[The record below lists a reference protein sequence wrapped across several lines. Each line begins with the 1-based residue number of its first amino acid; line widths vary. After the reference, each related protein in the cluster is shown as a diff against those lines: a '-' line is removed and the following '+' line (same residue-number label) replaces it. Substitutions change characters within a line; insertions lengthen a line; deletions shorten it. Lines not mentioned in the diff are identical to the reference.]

1 MNYLGIDLGGTNIVA
16 AVVNEK
22 YEIVSEAKNPTLCP
36 RPWEEIL
43 DDVAKTAIEAAN
55 LANLKISDFAFVGIG
70 SPGVI
75 SVETGTVIVAVN
87 LGFENVP
94 LTKYLS
100 EKLGVPV
107 ILENDANAAAF
118 GEYKAGKAKN
128 TTNFVALTIGTGI
141 GSGVVLDGK
150 IYRGNNGIAGELG
163 HSVIKLGGRQC
174 SCGRKGCID
183 VYASATGLITTTKE
197 AMEKNKESLLWQ
209 LSEGDIKNVTGITAF
224 KAARQKDKTA
234 LEVVNS
240 YVEVLAAA
248 ITNIINTFQPDMIT
262 IAGGISKEGD
272 FLLNPVKSLVEK
284 ESLKNPAKPSPKIEI
299 AQLQDKAGVIG
310 AALLGIQN

>member
-22 YEIVSEAKNPTLCP
+22 YEIISEAKNPTLCP
-36 RPWEEIL
+36 RSWKEIL
-43 DDVAKTAIEAAN
+43 DDVAKTALEAAKM
-55 LANLKISDFAFVGIG
+55 ANLEISDFPFVGIG

-75 SVETGTVIVAVN
+75 SVETGTVIAAVN
-87 LGFENVP
+87 LGFNNVP

-100 EKLGVPV
+100 EKLEVPV
-107 ILENDANAAAF
+107 ILENDANAAAY
-118 GEYKAGKAKN
+118 GEFKAGKAKN
-128 TTNFVALTIGTGI
+128 TENFIAFTIGTGI

-150 IYRGNNGIAGELG
+150 IYRGTNGIAGELG
-163 HSVIKLGGRQC
+163 HSIIKLGGRQC

-197 AMEKNKESLLWQ
+197 AMEANKESLMWQ
-209 LSEGDIKNVTGITAF
+209 LSEGDIKKVTGITAF
-224 KAARQKDKTA
+224 KAAKQNDKTA

-240 YVEVLAAA
+240 YIEVLAAA

-272 FLLNPVKSLVEK
+272 YLLNPIKNLVEK
-284 ESLKNPAKPSPKIEI
+284 ESLKNSTKPFPKIEI
-299 AQLQDKAGVIG
+299 AELQDKAGVIG
-310 AALLGIQN
+310 ASLLGI

>member
-22 YEIVSEAKNPTLCP
+22 YELVSEAKNPTLCP
-36 RPWEEIL
+36 RSWKEIL

-100 EKLGVPV
+100 EKIGVSV

-118 GEYKAGKAKN
+118 GEYKAGAAKN

-150 IYRGNNGIAGELG
+150 IFRGSNGIAGELG

-197 AMEKNKESLLWQ
+197 AMETNKESLMWQ
-209 LSEGDIKNVTGITAF
+209 LSKGDIKNVTGITAF

-310 AALLGIQN
+310 AALLGI

>member
-22 YEIVSEAKNPTLCP
+22 YEIISEAKNPTLCP
-36 RPWEEIL
+36 RPWKEIL
-43 DDVAKTAIEAAN
+43 DDVAKTALEAAKM
-55 LANLKISDFAFVGIG
+55 ANLEMSDFPFVGIG

-75 SVETGTVIVAVN
+75 SVETGTVIAAVN

-100 EKLGVPV
+100 EKLKIPV
-107 ILENDANAAAF
+107 ILENDANAAAY
-118 GEYKAGKAKN
+118 GEFKAGKAKN
-128 TTNFVALTIGTGI
+128 TENFIAFTIGTGI
-141 GSGVVLDGK
+141 GSGVVLGGK
-150 IYRGNNGIAGELG
+150 IYRGTNGIAGELG

-197 AMEKNKESLLWQ
+197 AMEANKESLMWQ
-209 LSEGDIKNVTGITAF
+209 LSEGDIKKVTGITAF
-224 KAARQKDKTA
+224 KAAKQNDKTA

-240 YVEVLAAA
+240 YIEVLAAA

-272 FLLNPVKSLVEK
+272 YLLNPIKKLVEK
-284 ESLKNPAKPSPKIEI
+284 ESLKNSTKPFPKIEI
-299 AQLQDKAGVIG
+299 AELQDKAGVIG
-310 AALLGIQN
+310 ASLLGI

>member
-36 RPWEEIL
+36 RSWKEIL

-55 LANLKISDFAFVGIG
+55 LANLKISDFEFVGIG

-118 GEYKAGKAKN
+118 GEYKAGAAKN

-197 AMEKNKESLLWQ
+197 AMETNKESLMWQ
-209 LSEGDIKNVTGITAF
+209 LSKGDIKNVTGITAF

-310 AALLGIQN
+310 AALLGI

>member
-36 RPWEEIL
+36 RAWEEIL
-43 DDVAKTAIEAAN
+43 DDVAKTALEAAKM
-55 LANLKISDFAFVGIG
+55 ANCKISDFTFVGIG

-75 SVETGTVIVAVN
+75 SVESGTVIDAVN
-87 LGFENVP
+87 LGFKNVP
-94 LTKYLS
+94 LTHYLS
-100 EKLGVPV
+100 QKLGVPV
-107 ILENDANAAAF
+107 ILENDANAAAY
-118 GEYKAGKAKN
+118 GEFKAGVAQGS
-128 TTNFVALTIGTGI
+128 TNFVALTIGTGI
-141 GSGVVLDGK
+141 GSGIVLDGK
-150 IYRGNNGIAGELG
+150 IYRGTNGIAGELG

-197 AMEKNKESLLWQ
+197 VMAKNKESLMWL
-209 LSEGDIKNVTGITAF
+209 LSENDINKVNGITPF
-224 KAARQKDKTA
+224 KAARKNDKSA

-272 FLLNPVKSLVEK
+272 FLLNPVKTLVEK
-284 ESLKNPAKPSPKIEI
+284 ESLKNPSRPEPKIAI
-299 AQLQDKAGVIG
+299 AKLQDNAGVIG
-310 AALLGIQN
+310 AALLGI

>member
-36 RPWEEIL
+36 RPCEEIL

-55 LANLKISDFAFVGIG
+55 LANLKISDFEFVGIG

-118 GEYKAGKAKN
+118 GEYKAGEAKN

-197 AMEKNKESLLWQ
+197 AMEANKESLMWQ

-234 LEVVNS
+234 LGVVNS
-240 YVEVLAAA
+240 YIEVLAAA

>member
-22 YEIVSEAKNPTLCP
+22 YEIISEAKNPTLCP
-36 RPWEEIL
+36 RPWKEIL
-43 DDVAKTAIEAAN
+43 DDVAKTALEAAKM
-55 LANLKISDFAFVGIG
+55 ANLKISDFPFVGIG

-75 SVETGTVIVAVN
+75 SVETGTVIAAVN
-87 LGFENVP
+87 LGFNNVP

-100 EKLGVPV
+100 EKLEVPV
-107 ILENDANAAAF
+107 ILENDANAAAY
-118 GEYKAGKAKN
+118 GEFKAGKAKN
-128 TTNFVALTIGTGI
+128 TENFIAFTIGTGI

-150 IYRGNNGIAGELG
+150 IYRGTNGIAGELG

-197 AMEKNKESLLWQ
+197 AMEANKESLMWQ
-209 LSEGDIKNVTGITAF
+209 LSEGDIKKVTGITAF
-224 KAARQKDKTA
+224 KAAKQNDKTA

-240 YVEVLAAA
+240 YIEVLAAA

-272 FLLNPVKSLVEK
+272 YLLNPIKKLVEK
-284 ESLKNPAKPSPKIEI
+284 ESLKNSTKPFPKIEI
-299 AQLQDKAGVIG
+299 AELQDKAGVIG
-310 AALLGIQN
+310 ASLLGI

>member
-22 YEIVSEAKNPTLCP
+22 YEIISEAKNPTLCP
-36 RPWEEIL
+36 RPWKEIL
-43 DDVAKTAIEAAN
+43 DDVAKTALEAAKM
-55 LANLKISDFAFVGIG
+55 ANLEMSDFPFVGIG

-75 SVETGTVIVAVN
+75 SVETGTVITAVN
-87 LGFENVP
+87 LGFNNVP

-100 EKLGVPV
+100 EKLEVPV
-107 ILENDANAAAF
+107 ILENDANAAAY
-118 GEYKAGKAKN
+118 GEFKAGKAKN
-128 TTNFVALTIGTGI
+128 TENFIAFTIGTGI

-150 IYRGNNGIAGELG
+150 IYRGTNGIAGELG

-197 AMEKNKESLLWQ
+197 AMEANKESLMWQ
-209 LSEGDIKNVTGITAF
+209 LSEGDIKKVTGITAF
-224 KAARQKDKTA
+224 KAAKQNDKTA

-240 YVEVLAAA
+240 YIEVLAAA

-272 FLLNPVKSLVEK
+272 YLLNPIKKLVEK
-284 ESLKNPAKPSPKIEI
+284 ESLKNSTKPFPKIEI
-299 AQLQDKAGVIG
+299 AELQDKAGVIG
-310 AALLGIQN
+310 ASLLGI

>member
-22 YEIVSEAKNPTLCP
+22 FEIVAEAKNPTLCP
-36 RPWEEIL
+36 RPWKEIL
-43 DDVAKTAIEAAN
+43 DDVAKTALEAAKM
-55 LANLKISDFAFVGIG
+55 ANLEMSDFPFVGIG

-75 SVETGTVIVAVN
+75 SVETGTVIAAVN
-87 LGFENVP
+87 LGFDNVP
-94 LTKYLS
+94 VSKYLS
-100 EKLGVPV
+100 EKFEVPV
-107 ILENDANAAAF
+107 ILENDANAAAY
-118 GEYKAGKAKN
+118 GEFKAGKAKN
-128 TTNFVALTIGTGI
+128 TENFIAFTIGTGI

-150 IYRGNNGIAGELG
+150 IYRGTNGIAGELG

-174 SCGRKGCID
+174 SCGRKGCVD

-197 AMEKNKESLLWQ
+197 AMEANKESLMWQ
-209 LSEGDIKNVTGITAF
+209 LSEGDIKKVNGITAF
-224 KAARQKDKTA
+224 KAAKQNDKTA

-240 YVEVLAAA
+240 YIEVLAAA

-272 FLLNPVKSLVEK
+272 FLLNPIKKLVEK
-284 ESLKNPAKPSPKIEI
+284 DSLKNLEKPLPKIEI
-299 AQLQDKAGVIG
+299 AELQDKAGVIG
-310 AALLGIQN
+310 AALLGI

>member
-22 YEIVSEAKNPTLCP
+22 YEIISEAKNPTLCP
-36 RPWEEIL
+36 RPWKEIL
-43 DDVAKTAIEAAN
+43 DDVAKTALEAAKI
-55 LANLKISDFAFVGIG
+55 ANLEMSDFPFVGIG

-75 SVETGTVIVAVN
+75 SVETGTVIAAVN

-100 EKLGVPV
+100 EKLEVPV
-107 ILENDANAAAF
+107 ILENDANAAAY
-118 GEYKAGKAKN
+118 GEFKAGKAKN
-128 TTNFVALTIGTGI
+128 TENFIAFTIGTGI

-150 IYRGNNGIAGELG
+150 IYRGTNGIAGELG

-197 AMEKNKESLLWQ
+197 AMEANKESLMWQ
-209 LSEGDIKNVTGITAF
+209 LSESDIKKVTGITAF
-224 KAARQKDKTA
+224 KAARQNDKTA

-240 YVEVLAAA
+240 YIEVLAAA

-272 FLLNPVKSLVEK
+272 YLLNPIKKLVEK
-284 ESLKNPAKPSPKIEI
+284 ESLKNSTQPCPKIEI
-299 AQLQDKAGVIG
+299 AELQDKAGVIG
-310 AALLGIQN
+310 ASLLGI

>member
-22 YEIVSEAKNPTLCP
+22 YEIISEAKNPTLCP
-36 RPWEEIL
+36 RPWKEIL
-43 DDVAKTAIEAAN
+43 DDVAKTALEAAKM
-55 LANLKISDFAFVGIG
+55 ANLEMSDFSFVGIG

-75 SVETGTVIVAVN
+75 SVETGTVIAAVN

-94 LTKYLS
+94 LSKYLS
-100 EKLGVPV
+100 EKLEVPV
-107 ILENDANAAAF
+107 ILENDANAAAY
-118 GEYKAGKAKN
+118 GEFKAGKAKN
-128 TTNFVALTIGTGI
+128 TENFIAFTIGTGI

-150 IYRGNNGIAGELG
+150 IYRGTNGIAGELG

-197 AMEKNKESLLWQ
+197 AMEANKESLMWQ
-209 LSEGDIKNVTGITAF
+209 LSEGDIKKVTGITAF
-224 KAARQKDKTA
+224 KAAKQNDKTA

-240 YVEVLAAA
+240 YIEVLAAA

-272 FLLNPVKSLVEK
+272 YLLNPIKKLVEK
-284 ESLKNPAKPSPKIEI
+284 ESLKNSTKPFPKIEI
-299 AQLQDKAGVIG
+299 AELQDKAGVIG
-310 AALLGIQN
+310 ASLLGI

>member
-22 YEIVSEAKNPTLCP
+22 YEIISEAKNPTLCP
-36 RPWEEIL
+36 RPWKEIL
-43 DDVAKTAIEAAN
+43 DDVAKTALEAAKI
-55 LANLKISDFAFVGIG
+55 ANLEMSDFPFVGIG

-75 SVETGTVIVAVN
+75 SVETGTVIAAVN

-100 EKLGVPV
+100 EKLEVPV
-107 ILENDANAAAF
+107 ILENDANAAAY
-118 GEYKAGKAKN
+118 GEFKAGKAKN
-128 TTNFVALTIGTGI
+128 TENFIAFTIGTGI

-150 IYRGNNGIAGELG
+150 IYRGTNGIAGELG

-197 AMEKNKESLLWQ
+197 AMEANKESLMWQ
-209 LSEGDIKNVTGITAF
+209 LSESDIKKVTGITAF
-224 KAARQKDKTA
+224 KAARQNDKTA

-240 YVEVLAAA
+240 YIEVLAAA

-272 FLLNPVKSLVEK
+272 YLLNPIKKLVEK
-284 ESLKNPAKPSPKIEI
+284 ESLKNSTKPFPKIEI
-299 AQLQDKAGVIG
+299 AELQDKAGVIG
-310 AALLGIQN
+310 ASLLGI

>member
-55 LANLKISDFAFVGIG
+55 LANLKISDFEFVGIG

-87 LGFENVP
+87 LCFENVP

-100 EKLGVPV
+100 EKLRVPV

-150 IYRGNNGIAGELG
+150 IFRGSNGIAGELG

-183 VYASATGLITTTKE
+183 VYASATGLITSTKE
-197 AMEKNKESLLWQ
+197 AMEANKESLMWQ

-262 IAGGISKEGD
+262 IAGGISREGD

-310 AALLGIQN
+310 AALLRIQN

>member
-1 MNYLGIDLGGTNIVA
+1 MA

-22 YEIVSEAKNPTLCP
+22 YEIISEAKNPTLCP
-36 RPWEEIL
+36 RPWKEIL
-43 DDVAKTAIEAAN
+43 DDVAKTALEAAKI
-55 LANLKISDFAFVGIG
+55 ANLEMSDFPFVGIG

-75 SVETGTVIVAVN
+75 SVETGTVIAAVN

-100 EKLGVPV
+100 EKLEVPV
-107 ILENDANAAAF
+107 ILENDANAAAY
-118 GEYKAGKAKN
+118 GEFKAGKAKN
-128 TTNFVALTIGTGI
+128 TENFIAFTIGTGI

-150 IYRGNNGIAGELG
+150 IYRGTNGIAGELG

-197 AMEKNKESLLWQ
+197 AMEANKESLMWQ
-209 LSEGDIKNVTGITAF
+209 LSESDIKKVTGITAF
-224 KAARQKDKTA
+224 KAARQNDKTA

-240 YVEVLAAA
+240 YIEVLAAA

-272 FLLNPVKSLVEK
+272 YLLNPIKKLVEK
-284 ESLKNPAKPSPKIEI
+284 ESLKNSTKPFPKIEI
-299 AQLQDKAGVIG
+299 AELQDKAGVIG
-310 AALLGIQN
+310 ASLLGI

>member
-36 RPWEEIL
+36 RPWKEIL
-43 DDVAKTAIEAAN
+43 DDVAKTAVEAAN
-55 LANLKISDFAFVGIG
+55 LANLKISDFAFVGRG

-75 SVETGTVIVAVN
+75 SVETGTVIAAVN

-150 IYRGNNGIAGELG
+150 IFRGNNGIAGELG

-197 AMEKNKESLLWQ
+197 AMETNKESLMWQ
-209 LSEGDIKNVTGITAF
+209 LSEGDIKKVTGITAF
-224 KAARQKDKTA
+224 KAARQNDKTA

-240 YVEVLAAA
+240 YIEVLAAA

-272 FLLNPVKSLVEK
+272 YLLNPIKSIVEK

-299 AQLQDKAGVIG
+299 AELQDKAGVIG
-310 AALLGIQN
+310 AALLGL

>member
-22 YEIVSEAKNPTLCP
+22 YEIISEAKNPTLCP
-36 RPWEEIL
+36 RPWKEIL
-43 DDVAKTAIEAAN
+43 DDVAKTALEAAKM
-55 LANLKISDFAFVGIG
+55 ANLEMSDFPFVGIG

-75 SVETGTVIVAVN
+75 SVETGTVIAAVN

-100 EKLGVPV
+100 EKLEVPV
-107 ILENDANAAAF
+107 ILENDANAAAY
-118 GEYKAGKAKN
+118 GEFKAGKAKN
-128 TTNFVALTIGTGI
+128 TENFIAFTIGTGI

-150 IYRGNNGIAGELG
+150 IYRGTNGIAGELG

-197 AMEKNKESLLWQ
+197 AMEANKESLMWQ
-209 LSEGDIKNVTGITAF
+209 LSEGDIKKVNGITAF
-224 KAARQKDKTA
+224 KAAKQNDKTA

-240 YVEVLAAA
+240 YIEVLAAA

-272 FLLNPVKSLVEK
+272 YLLNPIKKLVEK
-284 ESLKNPAKPSPKIEI
+284 ESLKNSTKPFPKIEI
-299 AQLQDKAGVIG
+299 AELQDKAGVIG
-310 AALLGIQN
+310 ASLLGI

>member
-22 YEIVSEAKNPTLCP
+22 FEIVSEAKNPTLCP
-36 RPWEEIL
+36 RPWKEIL
-43 DDVAKTAIEAAN
+43 DDVAKTALEAAKM
-55 LANLKISDFAFVGIG
+55 ANLKMSDFDFVGIG

-87 LGFENVP
+87 LGFNNVP

-100 EKLGVPV
+100 EKFEVPV
-107 ILENDANAAAF
+107 ILENDANAAAY
-118 GEYKAGKAKN
+118 GEFKAGKAKN
-128 TTNFVALTIGTGI
+128 TENFIAFTIGTGI

-150 IYRGNNGIAGELG
+150 IYRGTNGIAGELG

-174 SCGRKGCID
+174 SCGRKGCVD

-197 AMEKNKESLLWQ
+197 AMEANKESLMWQ
-209 LSEGDIKNVTGITAF
+209 LSEGDIKKVNGITAF
-224 KAARQKDKTA
+224 KAAKQNDKTA

-240 YVEVLAAA
+240 YIEVLAAA

-272 FLLNPVKSLVEK
+272 FLLNPIKKLVEK
-284 ESLKNPAKPSPKIEI
+284 DSLKNLEKPLPKIEI
-299 AQLQDKAGVIG
+299 AELQDKAGVIG
-310 AALLGIQN
+310 AALLGI

>member
-22 YEIVSEAKNPTLCP
+22 YEIISEAKNPTLCP
-36 RPWEEIL
+36 RPWKEIL
-43 DDVAKTAIEAAN
+43 DDVAKTALEAAKI
-55 LANLKISDFAFVGIG
+55 ANLEMSDFPFVGIG

-75 SVETGTVIVAVN
+75 SVETGTVIAAVN

-100 EKLGVPV
+100 EKLEVPV
-107 ILENDANAAAF
+107 ILENDANAAAY
-118 GEYKAGKAKN
+118 GEFKAGKAKN
-128 TTNFVALTIGTGI
+128 TENFIAFTIGTGI

-150 IYRGNNGIAGELG
+150 IYRGTNGIAGELG

-197 AMEKNKESLLWQ
+197 AMEANKESLMWQ
-209 LSEGDIKNVTGITAF
+209 LSESDIKKVTGITAF
-224 KAARQKDKTA
+224 KAARQNDKTA

-240 YVEVLAAA
+240 YIEVLAAA

-272 FLLNPVKSLVEK
+272 FLLNPIKKLVEK
-284 ESLKNPAKPSPKIEI
+284 DSLKNLEKPLPKIEI
-299 AQLQDKAGVIG
+299 AELQDKAGVIG
-310 AALLGIQN
+310 AALLGI

>member
-22 YEIVSEAKNPTLCP
+22 FEIVAEAKNPTLCP
-36 RPWEEIL
+36 RPWKEIL
-43 DDVAKTAIEAAN
+43 DDVAKTALEAAKM
-55 LANLKISDFAFVGIG
+55 ANLEISDFPFVGIG

-75 SVETGTVIVAVN
+75 SVETGTVIAAVN
-87 LGFENVP
+87 LGFDNVP
-94 LTKYLS
+94 VSKYLS
-100 EKLGVPV
+100 EKFEVPV
-107 ILENDANAAAF
+107 ILENDANAAAY
-118 GEYKAGKAKN
+118 GEFKAGKAKN
-128 TTNFVALTIGTGI
+128 TENFIAFTIGTGI

-150 IYRGNNGIAGELG
+150 IYRGTNGIAGELG

-174 SCGRKGCID
+174 SCGRKGCVD

-197 AMEKNKESLLWQ
+197 AMEANKESLMWQ
-209 LSEGDIKNVTGITAF
+209 LSEGDIKKVNGITAF
-224 KAARQKDKTA
+224 KAAKQNDKTA

-240 YVEVLAAA
+240 YIEVLAAA

-272 FLLNPVKSLVEK
+272 FLLNPIKKLVEK
-284 ESLKNPAKPSPKIEI
+284 DSLKNLEKPLPKIEI
-299 AQLQDKAGVIG
+299 AELQDKAGVIG
-310 AALLGIQN
+310 AALLGI

>member
-22 YEIVSEAKNPTLCP
+22 FEIVSEAKNPTLCP
-36 RPWEEIL
+36 RPWKEIL
-43 DDVAKTAIEAAN
+43 DDVAKTALEAAKM
-55 LANLKISDFAFVGIG
+55 ANLEMSDFPFVGIG

-75 SVETGTVIVAVN
+75 SVETGTVIAAVN
-87 LGFENVP
+87 LGFDNVP
-94 LTKYLS
+94 VSKYLS
-100 EKLGVPV
+100 EKFEVPV
-107 ILENDANAAAF
+107 ILENDANAAAY
-118 GEYKAGKAKN
+118 GEFKAGKAKN
-128 TTNFVALTIGTGI
+128 TENFIAFTIGTGI

-150 IYRGNNGIAGELG
+150 IYRGTNGIAGELG

-174 SCGRKGCID
+174 SCGRKGCVD

-197 AMEKNKESLLWQ
+197 AMEANKESLMWQ
-209 LSEGDIKNVTGITAF
+209 LSEGDIKKVTGITAF
-224 KAARQKDKTA
+224 KAARQNDKTA

-240 YVEVLAAA
+240 YIEVLAAA

-272 FLLNPVKSLVEK
+272 FLLNPIKKLVEK
-284 ESLKNPAKPSPKIEI
+284 DSLKNLEKPLPKIEI
-299 AQLQDKAGVIG
+299 AELQDKAGVIG
-310 AALLGIQN
+310 AALLGI

>member
-22 YEIVSEAKNPTLCP
+22 YEIISEAKNPTLCP
-36 RPWEEIL
+36 RPWKEIL
-43 DDVAKTAIEAAN
+43 DDVAKTALEAAKM
-55 LANLKISDFAFVGIG
+55 ANLEMSDFPFVGIG

-75 SVETGTVIVAVN
+75 SVETGTVIAAVN

-100 EKLGVPV
+100 EKLKIPV
-107 ILENDANAAAF
+107 ILENDANAAAY
-118 GEYKAGKAKN
+118 GEFKAGKAKN
-128 TTNFVALTIGTGI
+128 TENFIAFTIGTGI

-150 IYRGNNGIAGELG
+150 IYRGTNGIAGELG

-197 AMEKNKESLLWQ
+197 AMEANKESLMWQ
-209 LSEGDIKNVTGITAF
+209 LSEGDIKKVTGITAF
-224 KAARQKDKTA
+224 KAARQNDKTA

-240 YVEVLAAA
+240 YIEVLAAA

-272 FLLNPVKSLVEK
+272 YLLNPIKKLVEK
-284 ESLKNPAKPSPKIEI
+284 ESLKNSTKPFPKIEI
-299 AQLQDKAGVIG
+299 AELQDKAGVIG
-310 AALLGIQN
+310 ASLLEI

>member
-22 YEIVSEAKNPTLCP
+22 YEIISEAKNPTLCP
-36 RPWEEIL
+36 RPWKEIL
-43 DDVAKTAIEAAN
+43 DDVAKTALEAAKM
-55 LANLKISDFAFVGIG
+55 ANLEMSDFSFVGIG

-75 SVETGTVIVAVN
+75 SVETGTVIAAVN
-87 LGFENVP
+87 LGFNNVP

-100 EKLGVPV
+100 EKLEVPV
-107 ILENDANAAAF
+107 ILENDANAAAY
-118 GEYKAGKAKN
+118 GEFKAGKAKN
-128 TTNFVALTIGTGI
+128 TENFIAFTIGTGI

-150 IYRGNNGIAGELG
+150 IYRGTNGIAGELG

-197 AMEKNKESLLWQ
+197 AMEANKKSLMWQ
-209 LSEGDIKNVTGITAF
+209 LSEGDIKKVTGITAF
-224 KAARQKDKTA
+224 KAAKQNDKTA

-240 YVEVLAAA
+240 YIEVLAAA

-272 FLLNPVKSLVEK
+272 YLLNPIKKLVEK
-284 ESLKNPAKPSPKIEI
+284 ESLKNSTKPFPKIEI
-299 AQLQDKAGVIG
+299 AELQDKAGVIG
-310 AALLGIQN
+310 ASLLGIQ

>member
-1 MNYLGIDLGGTNIVA
+1 MA

-22 YEIVSEAKNPTLCP
+22 YEIISEAKNPTLCP
-36 RPWEEIL
+36 RPWKEIL
-43 DDVAKTAIEAAN
+43 DDVAKTALEAAKM
-55 LANLKISDFAFVGIG
+55 ANLEMSDFPFVGIG

-75 SVETGTVIVAVN
+75 SVETGTVITAVN
-87 LGFENVP
+87 LGFNNVP

-100 EKLGVPV
+100 EKLEVPV
-107 ILENDANAAAF
+107 ILENDANAAAY
-118 GEYKAGKAKN
+118 GEFKAGKAKN
-128 TTNFVALTIGTGI
+128 TENFIAFTIGTGI

-150 IYRGNNGIAGELG
+150 IYRGTNGIAGELG

-197 AMEKNKESLLWQ
+197 AMEANKESLMWQ
-209 LSEGDIKNVTGITAF
+209 LSEGDVKKVTGITAF
-224 KAARQKDKTA
+224 KAAKQNDKTA

-240 YVEVLAAA
+240 YIEVLAAA

-272 FLLNPVKSLVEK
+272 YLLNPIKKLVEK
-284 ESLKNPAKPSPKIEI
+284 ESLKNSTKPFPKIEI
-299 AQLQDKAGVIG
+299 AELQDKAGVIG
-310 AALLGIQN
+310 ASLLGI

>member
-22 YEIVSEAKNPTLCP
+22 YEIISEAKNPTLCP
-36 RPWEEIL
+36 RPWKEIL
-43 DDVAKTAIEAAN
+43 DDVAKTALEAAKM
-55 LANLKISDFAFVGIG
+55 ANLEMSDFPFVGIG

-75 SVETGTVIVAVN
+75 SVETGTVITAVN
-87 LGFENVP
+87 LGFNNVP

-100 EKLGVPV
+100 EKLEVPV
-107 ILENDANAAAF
+107 ILENDANAAAY
-118 GEYKAGKAKN
+118 GEFKAGKAKN
-128 TTNFVALTIGTGI
+128 TENFIAFTIGTGI

-150 IYRGNNGIAGELG
+150 IYRGTNGIAGELG

-197 AMEKNKESLLWQ
+197 AMEANKESLMWQ
-209 LSEGDIKNVTGITAF
+209 LSEGDVKKVTGITAF
-224 KAARQKDKTA
+224 KAAKQNDKTA

-240 YVEVLAAA
+240 YIEVLAAA

-272 FLLNPVKSLVEK
+272 YLLNPIKKLVEK
-284 ESLKNPAKPSPKIEI
+284 ESLKNSTKPFPKIEI
-299 AQLQDKAGVIG
+299 AELQDKAGVIG
-310 AALLGIQN
+310 ASLLGI

>member
-22 YEIVSEAKNPTLCP
+22 FEIVSEAKNPTLCP
-36 RPWEEIL
+36 RPWKEIL
-43 DDVAKTAIEAAN
+43 DDVAKTAVEAAKM
-55 LANLKISDFAFVGIG
+55 ANLEMSDFPFVGIG

-75 SVETGTVIVAVN
+75 SVETGTVIAAVN
-87 LGFENVP
+87 LGFDNVP
-94 LTKYLS
+94 VSKYLS
-100 EKLGVPV
+100 EKFEVPV
-107 ILENDANAAAF
+107 ILENDANAAAY
-118 GEYKAGKAKN
+118 GEFKAGKAKN
-128 TTNFVALTIGTGI
+128 TENFIAFTIGTGI

-150 IYRGNNGIAGELG
+150 IYRGTNGIAGELG

-174 SCGRKGCID
+174 SCGRKGCVD

-197 AMEKNKESLLWQ
+197 AMEANKESLMWQ
-209 LSEGDIKNVTGITAF
+209 LSEGDIKKVNGITAF
-224 KAARQKDKTA
+224 KAAKQNDKTA

-240 YVEVLAAA
+240 YIEVLAAA

-272 FLLNPVKSLVEK
+272 FLLNPIKKLVEK
-284 ESLKNPAKPSPKIEI
+284 DSLKNLEKPLPKIEI
-299 AQLQDKAGVIG
+299 AELQDKAGVIG
-310 AALLGIQN
+310 AALLGI

>member
-22 YEIVSEAKNPTLCP
+22 YEIISEAKNPTLCP
-36 RPWEEIL
+36 RPWKEIL
-43 DDVAKTAIEAAN
+43 DDVAKTALEAAKM
-55 LANLKISDFAFVGIG
+55 ANHKISDFPFVGIG

-75 SVETGTVIVAVN
+75 SVETGTVIAAVN

-100 EKLGVPV
+100 EKLEVPV
-107 ILENDANAAAF
+107 ILENDANAAAY
-118 GEYKAGKAKN
+118 GEFKAGKAKN
-128 TTNFVALTIGTGI
+128 TENFIAFTIGTGI

-150 IYRGNNGIAGELG
+150 IYRGTNGIAGELG
-163 HSVIKLGGRQC
+163 HNVIKLGGRQC

-197 AMEKNKESLLWQ
+197 AMEANKESLMWQ
-209 LSEGDIKNVTGITAF
+209 LSEGDVKKVTGITAF
-224 KAARQKDKTA
+224 KAARQNDKTA

-240 YVEVLAAA
+240 YIEVLAAA

-272 FLLNPVKSLVEK
+272 YLLNPIKKLVEK
-284 ESLKNPAKPSPKIEI
+284 ESLKNSTKPFPKIEI
-299 AQLQDKAGVIG
+299 AELQDKAGVIG
-310 AALLGIQN
+310 ASLLGI

>member
-22 YEIVSEAKNPTLCP
+22 YEIISEAKNPTLCP
-36 RPWEEIL
+36 RPWKEIL
-43 DDVAKTAIEAAN
+43 DDVAKTALEAAKI
-55 LANLKISDFAFVGIG
+55 ANLEMSDFPFVGIG

-75 SVETGTVIVAVN
+75 SVETGTVIAAVN

-100 EKLGVPV
+100 EKLEVPV
-107 ILENDANAAAF
+107 ILENDANAAAY
-118 GEYKAGKAKN
+118 GEFKAGKAKN
-128 TTNFVALTIGTGI
+128 TENFIAFTIGTGI

-150 IYRGNNGIAGELG
+150 IYRGTNGIAGELG

-197 AMEKNKESLLWQ
+197 AMEANKESLMWQ
-209 LSEGDIKNVTGITAF
+209 LSESDIKKVTGITAF
-224 KAARQKDKTA
+224 KAARQNDKTA

-240 YVEVLAAA
+240 YIEVLAAA

-272 FLLNPVKSLVEK
+272 FLLNPIKKLVEK
-284 ESLKNPAKPSPKIEI
+284 ESLKNSTKPFPKIEI
-299 AQLQDKAGVIG
+299 AELQDKAGVIG
-310 AALLGIQN
+310 ASLLGI

>member
-22 YEIVSEAKNPTLCP
+22 FEIVSEAKNPTLCP
-36 RPWEEIL
+36 RPWKEIL
-43 DDVAKTAIEAAN
+43 DDVAKTALEAAKM
-55 LANLKISDFAFVGIG
+55 ANLEMSDFPFVGIG

-75 SVETGTVIVAVN
+75 SVETGTVIAAVN
-87 LGFENVP
+87 LGFDNVP
-94 LTKYLS
+94 VSKYLS
-100 EKLGVPV
+100 EKFEVPV
-107 ILENDANAAAF
+107 ILENDANAAAY
-118 GEYKAGKAKN
+118 GEFKAGKAKN
-128 TTNFVALTIGTGI
+128 TENFIAFTIGTGI

-150 IYRGNNGIAGELG
+150 IYRGTNGIAGELG

-174 SCGRKGCID
+174 SCGRKGCVD

-197 AMEKNKESLLWQ
+197 AMEANKESLMWQ
-209 LSEGDIKNVTGITAF
+209 LSEGDIKKVNGITAF
-224 KAARQKDKTA
+224 KAARQNDKTA

-240 YVEVLAAA
+240 YIEVLAAA

-272 FLLNPVKSLVEK
+272 FLLNPIKKLVEK
-284 ESLKNPAKPSPKIEI
+284 DSLKNLEKPLPKIEI
-299 AQLQDKAGVIG
+299 AELQDKAGVIG
-310 AALLGIQN
+310 AALLGI

>member
-36 RPWEEIL
+36 RSWEEIL
-43 DDVAKTAIEAAN
+43 DDVTKTAVEAAN
-55 LANLKISDFAFVGIG
+55 LANLKISDFEFVGIG

-75 SVETGTVIVAVN
+75 SVETGTVIAAVN

-197 AMEKNKESLLWQ
+197 AMEANKESLMWQ

-234 LEVVNS
+234 LGVVNS
-240 YVEVLAAA
+240 YIEVLAAA

>member
-22 YEIVSEAKNPTLCP
+22 YEIISEAKNPTLCP
-36 RPWEEIL
+36 RPWKEIL
-43 DDVAKTAIEAAN
+43 DDVAKTALEAAKM
-55 LANLKISDFAFVGIG
+55 ANLEMSDFPFVGIG

-75 SVETGTVIVAVN
+75 SVETGTVIAAVN

-100 EKLGVPV
+100 EKLEVPV
-107 ILENDANAAAF
+107 ILENDANAAAY
-118 GEYKAGKAKN
+118 GEFKAGKAKN
-128 TTNFVALTIGTGI
+128 TENFIAFTIGTGI

-150 IYRGNNGIAGELG
+150 IYRGTNGIAGELG

-197 AMEKNKESLLWQ
+197 AMEANKESLMWQ
-209 LSEGDIKNVTGITAF
+209 LSEGDIKKVTGITAF
-224 KAARQKDKTA
+224 KAAKQNDKTA

-240 YVEVLAAA
+240 YIEVLAAA

-272 FLLNPVKSLVEK
+272 YLLNPIKKLVEK
-284 ESLKNPAKPSPKIEI
+284 ESLKNSTKPFPKIEI
-299 AQLQDKAGVIG
+299 AELQDKAGVIG
-310 AALLGIQN
+310 ASLLGI

>member
-43 DDVAKTAIEAAN
+43 DDVAKTAVEAAN

-75 SVETGTVIVAVN
+75 FVETGTVIVAVN

-100 EKLGVPV
+100 EKLRVPV

-150 IYRGNNGIAGELG
+150 IFRGSNGIAGELG

-174 SCGRKGCID
+174 SCGRQGCID

-197 AMEKNKESLLWQ
+197 AMETNKESLMWQ

>member
-118 GEYKAGKAKN
+118 GEYKAGAAKN

-163 HSVIKLGGRQC
+163 HSVIKLGGRPC

-197 AMEKNKESLLWQ
+197 AMEANKESLMWQ

-224 KAARQKDKTA
+224 KAARQNDKTA
-234 LEVVNS
+234 QEVVNS

-262 IAGGISKEGD
+262 IAGGISREGD
-272 FLLNPVKSLVEK
+272 YLLNPVKSLVEK

>member
-22 YEIVSEAKNPTLCP
+22 YEIISEAKNPTLCP
-36 RPWEEIL
+36 RPWKEIL
-43 DDVAKTAIEAAN
+43 DDVAKTALEAAKI
-55 LANLKISDFAFVGIG
+55 ANLEMSDFPFVGIG

-75 SVETGTVIVAVN
+75 SVETGTVIAAVN
-87 LGFENVP
+87 LGFNNVP

-100 EKLGVPV
+100 EKLKIPV
-107 ILENDANAAAF
+107 ILENDANAAAY
-118 GEYKAGKAKN
+118 GEFKAGKAKN
-128 TTNFVALTIGTGI
+128 TENFIAFTIGTGI

-150 IYRGNNGIAGELG
+150 IYRGTNGIAGELG

-197 AMEKNKESLLWQ
+197 AMEANKESLMWQ
-209 LSEGDIKNVTGITAF
+209 LSEGDIKKVTGITAF
-224 KAARQKDKTA
+224 KAAKQNDKTA

-240 YVEVLAAA
+240 YIEVLAAA

-272 FLLNPVKSLVEK
+272 YLLNPIKKLVEK
-284 ESLKNPAKPSPKIEI
+284 ESLKNSTKPFPKIEI
-299 AQLQDKAGVIG
+299 AELQDKAGVIG
-310 AALLGIQN
+310 ASLLGI